1 MNRSGLGVGVGGVVV
16 AIVSVASACESPYGG
31 RVAVAIA
38 VADSVA
44 VAFQAAGSSGV
55 DGGVGGDGPLFI
67 AGSVVVHRK
76 LRFEAL

>member
-16 AIVSVASACESPYGG
+16 AIVSVASAGESPYGG
-31 RVAVAIA
+31 RVAIA

-55 DGGVGGDGPLFI
+55 DGGVGGDGPLLV
-67 AGSVVVHRK
+67 AGSVVVRRK
-76 LRFEAL
+76 LRFEAV

>member
-31 RVAVAIA
+31 RVAVA

-55 DGGVGGDGPLFI
+55 DGGVGGDGPLLV

-76 LRFEAL
+76 LRFEDL